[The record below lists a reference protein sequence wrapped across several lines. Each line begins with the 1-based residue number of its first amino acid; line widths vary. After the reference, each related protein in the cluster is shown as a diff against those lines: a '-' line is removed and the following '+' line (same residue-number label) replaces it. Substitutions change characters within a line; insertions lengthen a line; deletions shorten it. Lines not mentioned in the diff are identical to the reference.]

1 VHRAVGRIGELGG
14 SEISHVAGRPPRHV
28 LLAQP
33 PEHPFPA
40 AHPLAGYAWL
50 AVGFALYPLARR
62 RAWQAWAAAFAFGTL
77 FGAVQIARGAHF
89 LSHVLWSAWIVW
101 GVNLALLGCLA
112 ALSGA
117 RVQATA
123 RTPRRGA
130 RDQLPSRVS

>member
-1 VHRAVGRIGELGG
+1 MFGG
-14 SEISHVAGRPPRHV
+14 SAAYHS
-28 LLAQP
+28 LLGVHARAP
-33 PEHPFPA
+33 NIDGCFPA

-112 ALSGA
+112 ALGGA
-117 RVQATA
+117 RVQATE